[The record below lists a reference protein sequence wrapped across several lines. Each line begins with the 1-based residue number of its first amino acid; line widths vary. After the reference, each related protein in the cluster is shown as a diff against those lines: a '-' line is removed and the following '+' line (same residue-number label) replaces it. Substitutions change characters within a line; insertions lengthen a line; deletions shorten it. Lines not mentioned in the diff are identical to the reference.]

1 MQAIES
7 QYFPLHLLYIPL
19 LFATGVKIP
28 EETLEE
34 YYHLESQYEI
44 VRDISIFVNQRQ
56 KKSPFTVQTSCKVV
70 LKPKPIYKMI
80 PSF

>member
-19 LFATGVKIP
+19 LFATGVKTP

-34 YYHLESQYEI
+34 YYHQESQYET
-44 VRDISIFVNQRQ
+44 VRDKYFCKSEKKEESI
-56 KKSPFTVQTSCKVV
+56 
-70 LKPKPIYKMI
+70 
-80 PSF
+80 